1 MWLVRVVAGKED
13 LHNLLCVCAT
23 VVRSWRIFVSFCLG
37 SFVCFMVCLNLY
49 SVFFNASFIFVA
61 FAAPTTF
68 SISSIDASCMRLT
81 LLKALIRRS
90 RVTGPI
96 LLYHRVHCVRHA
108 SIACHGGRL
117 WHSGAPHLESASIH
131 GTVLSRF

>member
-1 MWLVRVVAGKED
+1 MRVVAGKED

-37 SFVCFMVCLNLY
+37 SFVCFMVCFNLY

-96 LLYHRVHCVRHA
+96 PAISSSALCK
-108 SIACHGGRL
+108 ACFDRL
-117 WHSGAPHLESASIH
+117 SRWKVMHSGAPHLESASIH
-131 GTVLSRF
+131 GIVLSRF